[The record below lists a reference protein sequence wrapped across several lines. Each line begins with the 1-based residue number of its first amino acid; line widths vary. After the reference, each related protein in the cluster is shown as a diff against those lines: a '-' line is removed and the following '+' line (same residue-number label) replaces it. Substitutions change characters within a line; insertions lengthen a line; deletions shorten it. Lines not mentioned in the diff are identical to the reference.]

1 MGFNLLHLMAPL
13 TKYVP
18 ILETPKRMVSLRTK
32 TIMTAFVLLVYLA
45 ACQIPLL
52 GVTSRSQSSDSF
64 GWIRS
69 ILASSRGTLM

>member
-18 ILETPKRMVSLRTK
+18 ILEPPRTAVNLRFK

-45 ACQIPLL
+45 SCQIPLL
-52 GVTSRSQSSDSF
+52 GVNRIQGNDSL
-64 GWIRS
+64 GWVRA
-69 ILASSRGTLM
+69 ILASSRGSLM